1 MTRARRRGEVERGRG
16 SRWRSELGYACDGR
30 GVGLAVAA
38 VAAEVTWKWCRELR
52 ERGREG
58 SGRRRLI
65 FPRAT
70 WRAFWQG
77 QTWACFEPYS
87 SYVDHLAFLRN

>member
-1 MTRARRRGEVERGRG
+1 MTRARGRGEVERGRG

-52 ERGREG
+52 EREGRIGETASDIPASDVASFLARAD
-58 SGRRRLI
+58 SGV
-65 FPRAT
+65 F
-70 WRAFWQG
+70 
-77 QTWACFEPYS
+77 
-87 SYVDHLAFLRN
+87 